1 MMNKDTHVFEIRE
14 ILGINLKA
22 ISDYNNQNRDKIEN
36 INTIFSLKGQNK
48 EIVLALLY
56 LLASDEKDKALKK
69 FRRETGLQDNIYNR
83 TSGKITQHNLML
95 ITALIFN
102 SEFYAMAVH
111 YYGAIKAG
119 FPIGYTKEDSVPVPQ
134 ANVSGAPQTSYE
146 YLIAAIIFTF
156 PKYSFKVSYSAFTD
170 RNKGSNDS
178 TEDFSAMIN
187 DYNQKIEANPNER
200 DARIMRGLAYYKN
213 GNWKKAIDDLL
224 TVSEMNKGMEGV
236 YYALGNCYYE
246 IEKGKKVKAIEAFE
260 KVKAID
266 PEFADINATLEL
278 LNELNES

>member
-1 MMNKDTHVFEIRE
+1 MYKDKHIYSIYVN
-14 ILGINLKA
+14 LGIERNA

-56 LLASDEKDKALKK
+56 LLVSGEKDKALKK

-102 SEFYAMAVH
+102 PEFYSMAVH

-119 FPIGYTKEDSVPVPQ
+119 FPIGYTKEDSVPAPQ
-134 ANVSGAPQTSYE
+134 ANVSGTPETYYDE
-146 YLIAAIIFTF
+146 YSIEAIIFIF
-156 PKYSFKVSYSAFTD
+156 HKYSFKVSYSTFTG
-170 RNKGSNDS
+170 RNKGINDI

-187 DYNQKIEANPNER
+187 DYTQKIEANPNER
-200 DARIMRGLAYYKN
+200 DAHIMRGLAYYKN
-213 GNWKKAIDDLL
+213 YNYTKAIEDLL

-246 IEKGKKVKAIEAFE
+246 IGKKDKAIEAFE

-266 PEFADINATLEL
+266 PEFADIKKTLEDFK
-278 LNELNES
+278 